1 MPSSKRT
8 LPILFGEDRT
18 HVMAEAIIDE
28 EPGNTQITIVVQG
41 DSAQYVAAFLTAPE
55 PIAMRF
61 VGIPVQ
67 PRKNHIK
74 EH

>member
-1 MPSSKRT
+1 MPSTKRS

-18 HVMAEAIIDE
+18 HVMAEAAVDE
-28 EPGNTQITIVVQG
+28 EPGKTTITIVVQG

-55 PIAMRF
+55 PIAMQF
-61 VGIPVQ
+61 VGIHVQ
-67 PRKNHIK
+67 PRKSHIK